1 MEHHD
6 VQGLLQPYLLL
17 KANSSDNFI
26 FRRCLSLSSPPKSK
40 IVKTRDQERLI
51 RKRSKS
57 VTEHTIPS
65 IIDGPL
71 DRRNLIG
78 DFSAPHSL
86 PIIPGRHSD
95 LAYITS
101 KFKKMGPFG
110 PEKPDSK
117 NEFRSYIG
125 KYSEGF

>member
-1 MEHHD
+1 M
-6 VQGLLQPYLLL
+6 
-17 KANSSDNFI
+17 
-26 FRRCLSLSSPPKSK
+26 
-40 IVKTRDQERLI
+40 KTRDQERLI

-65 IIDGPL
+65 IIDVPL

-101 KFKKMGPFG
+101 KF
-110 PEKPDSK
+110 
-117 NEFRSYIG
+117 IT
-125 KYSEGF
+125 

>member
-17 KANSSDNFI
+17 KANSSDTFI

-65 IIDGPL
+65 IIDVPL

-101 KFKKMGPFG
+101 KLKNTIPFVSG
-110 PEKPDSK
+110 KPW
-117 NEFRSYIG
+117 
-125 KYSEGF
+125 

>member
-1 MEHHD
+1 M
-6 VQGLLQPYLLL
+6 
-17 KANSSDNFI
+17 

-65 IIDGPL
+65 IIDVPL

-101 KFKKMGPFG
+101 KFKHLSR
-110 PEKPDSK
+110 PEKPEIK
-117 NEFRSYIG
+117 TQFRSYIG
-125 KYSEGF
+125 KYSEGFQNEKCHHYRC